1 MAIPESVR
9 HAEQLAPVE
18 RLEGHRRAAANR
30 APCNVCVRLPAGGR
44 RAMCVSDSRPGWSQA
59 PTPKIVTESTPVN
72 TLGKTKLPMAGVRA
86 LLVLLALLPCSI
98 PESPAP
104 VPLQQPSDAR
114 RPAVSLTAAAVC
126 RRCLP
131 LSCDRRKG
139 RTLIEKESRS
149 RKEPAMKL
157 RGGTDGASSVDDGS
171 AAADILPP
179 ARTARGDE
187 PPPPPPPTAT
197 GSVFLQQAPKNFE
210 GTAGLGVDTVGEVL
224 HGIRIRQAKLVTFM
238 IFSVARARDPRGARV
253 AC

>member
-1 MAIPESVR
+1 
-9 HAEQLAPVE
+9 
-18 RLEGHRRAAANR
+18 
-30 APCNVCVRLPAGGR
+30 
-44 RAMCVSDSRPGWSQA
+44 
-59 PTPKIVTESTPVN
+59 
-72 TLGKTKLPMAGVRA
+72 
-86 LLVLLALLPCSI
+86 
-98 PESPAP
+98 
-104 VPLQQPSDAR
+104 
-114 RPAVSLTAAAVC
+114 
-126 RRCLP
+126 
-131 LSCDRRKG
+131 
-139 RTLIEKESRS
+139 
-149 RKEPAMKL
+149 MKL